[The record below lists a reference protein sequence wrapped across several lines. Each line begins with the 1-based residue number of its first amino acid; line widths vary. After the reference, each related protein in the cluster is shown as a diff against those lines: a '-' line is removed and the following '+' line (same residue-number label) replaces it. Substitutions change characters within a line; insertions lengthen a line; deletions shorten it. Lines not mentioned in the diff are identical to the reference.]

1 MKSLLQSKTFWVAVL
16 QALAGIVAVFY
27 SSYPAVGELL
37 VAKSALDVILRVVT
51 STAIG
56 TKNV

>member
-16 QALAGIVAVFY
+16 QAVAGIVAVFY

>member
-1 MKSLLQSKTFWVAVL
+1 MKSILQSKTFWVAVL
-16 QALAGIVAVFY
+16 QAVAGIVAVFY